1 MKLNHKLYLGAVF
14 VLVLIIWNANSQPGV
29 HDLEGGF
36 EEVAMYRNEN
46 NTGPIERVYI
56 VSVKDTLNAEMRA
69 YGGFMLHTKF
79 GNTKVYF
86 FPKQGP
92 IPNDVRGGQ
101 VNFNPEFDQHCL
113 AKYEKNT
120 SGLVSFERYTLN

>member
-1 MKLNHKLYLGAVF
+1 MKLNHKLYLAATA

-29 HDLEGGF
+29 SDLAGGF

-56 VSVKDTLNAEMRA
+56 VNVTDLESAEMRK
-69 YGGFMLHTKF
+69 YGDFMLHTKF

-86 FPKQGP
+86 FSKEDPTPLK
-92 IPNDVRGGQ
+92 IDGGE
-101 VNFNPEFDQHCL
+101 VNFDPKFDQYIF

-120 SGLVSFERYTLN
+120 SGLVYFERF